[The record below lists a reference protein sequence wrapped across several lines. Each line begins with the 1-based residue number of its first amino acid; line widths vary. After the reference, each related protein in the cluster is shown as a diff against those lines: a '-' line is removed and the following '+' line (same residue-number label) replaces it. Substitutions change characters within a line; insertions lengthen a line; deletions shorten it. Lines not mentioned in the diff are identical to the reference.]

1 MKTLYLMFLSI
12 TLAGCAGGIAS
23 GTTPSVKWVAN
34 SKTDSFTDVSSC
46 AVTVGSLYTS
56 NGVFTM
62 TNKYYP
68 YIEVVNG
75 DLRVG
80 VKSGGRFLI
89 PVGDVQL
96 RIDQNKAWTI
106 STSETPLDYVPEGQ
120 LKAMQAYA
128 PKDPQQQQIVENAY
142 KTAMDATAR
151 SMSPFTASTGEKAQS
166 ILKEM
171 RSGKTLIYR
180 TVGLNQAA
188 STTGEYVLDQ
198 SLELALRQCGIQ

>member
-1 MKTLYLMFLSI
+1 MKLPSILALSLL
-12 TLAGCAGGIAS
+12 TTGCATSPA
-23 GTTPSVKWVAN
+23 VEWVTVRN
-34 SKTDSFTDVSSC
+34 TDQFTDKSSC
-46 AVTVGSLYTS
+46 AVTVGAYYTKH
-56 NGVFTM
+56 GVYTVR
-62 TNKYYP
+62 NQYYP
-68 YIEVVNG
+68 YIEVANG

-80 VKSGGRFLI
+80 VKSGGQFSL

-142 KTAMDATAR
+142 KSAMEATAR
-151 SMSPFTASTGEKAQS
+151 SMSPFTAATGEKARS
-166 ILKEM
+166 ILSEM
-171 RSGKTLIYR
+171 RAGKTVIYR

-188 STTGEYVLDQ
+188 STTGEYTLDK
-198 SLELALRQCGIQ
+198 SLETALNQCGIK

>member
-1 MKTLYLMFLSI
+1 MK
-12 TLAGCAGGIAS
+12 LAPILLLALLTSGCATGPA
-23 GTTPSVKWVAN
+23 VEWVIVRN
-34 SKTDSFTDVSSC
+34 TDKFTDKSSC
-46 AVTVGSLYTS
+46 AVTVGTYYTRGGIYTVS
-56 NGVFTM
+56 NQ
-62 TNKYYP
+62 YYP
-68 YIEVVNG
+68 YIEAVNG

-89 PVGDVQL
+89 PVGNVQL
-96 RIDQNKAWTI
+96 RVDQNKAWTI

-142 KTAMDATAR
+142 KTVMDATAR
-151 SMSPFTASTGEKAQS
+151 STSPFTASTGEKAQS

-198 SLELALRQCGIQ
+198 SLEVALRQCGIQ

>member
-1 MKTLYLMFLSI
+1 
-12 TLAGCAGGIAS
+12 
-23 GTTPSVKWVAN
+23 
-34 SKTDSFTDVSSC
+34 
-46 AVTVGSLYTS
+46 
-56 NGVFTM
+56 M

-96 RIDQNKAWTI
+96 RVDQNKAWTI

-142 KTAMDATAR
+142 KTAMEATAR

-198 SLELALRQCGIQ
+198 SLEVALRQCGIQ

>member
-1 MKTLYLMFLSI
+1 M
-12 TLAGCAGGIAS
+12 
-23 GTTPSVKWVAN
+23 
-34 SKTDSFTDVSSC
+34 
-46 AVTVGSLYTS
+46 
-56 NGVFTM
+56 
-62 TNKYYP
+62 
-68 YIEVVNG
+68 
-75 DLRVG
+75 
-80 VKSGGRFLI
+80 
-89 PVGDVQL
+89 
-96 RIDQNKAWTI
+96 
-106 STSETPLDYVPEGQ
+106 PEGQ

-142 KTAMDATAR
+142 KTAMEATAR

-198 SLELALRQCGIQ
+198 SLDVALRRCGIQ

>member
-1 MKTLYLMFLSI
+1 MK
-12 TLAGCAGGIAS
+12 LAPVLLLALLTSGCATGP
-23 GTTPSVKWVAN
+23 TVEWVTVRN
-34 SKTDSFTDVSSC
+34 TDKFTDKSSC
-46 AVTVGSLYTS
+46 AITVGTYYTRGGIYAVS
-56 NGVFTM
+56 NQ
-62 TNKYYP
+62 YYP

-96 RIDQNKAWTI
+96 RVDQNKAWTI

-142 KTAMDATAR
+142 KTAMEATAR
-151 SMSPFTASTGEKAQS
+151 SMSPYTASTGEKAQS

-188 STTGEYVLDQ
+188 STTGEYALDQ
-198 SLELALRQCGIQ
+198 SLDVALRQCGIN

>member
-1 MKTLYLMFLSI
+1 MK
-12 TLAGCAGGIAS
+12 LAPVLLLALLTSGCATGPA
-23 GTTPSVKWVAN
+23 VEWVTVRN
-34 SKTDSFTDVSSC
+34 TDKFTDKSSC
-46 AVTVGSLYTS
+46 AVTVGTYYTGGGLYTVS
-56 NGVFTM
+56 NQ
-62 TNKYYP
+62 YYP

-96 RIDQNKAWTI
+96 RVDQNKAWTI

-198 SLELALRQCGIQ
+198 SLEVALRQCGIQ

>member
-1 MKTLYLMFLSI
+1 MK
-12 TLAGCAGGIAS
+12 LAPVLLLALLTSGCATGPA
-23 GTTPSVKWVAN
+23 VEWVTVRN
-34 SKTDSFTDVSSC
+34 TDQFTDKSSC
-46 AVTVGSLYTS
+46 AVTVGAYYTRHGIYTVS
-56 NGVFTM
+56 NQ
-62 TNKYYP
+62 YYP
-68 YIEVVNG
+68 YIESVSG

-80 VKSGGRFLI
+80 IKSGGRFLI

-96 RIDQNKAWTI
+96 RIDQNNSWTI

-142 KTAMDATAR
+142 KTVMEATAR
-151 SMSPFTASTGEKAQS
+151 SMSPFTAATGEKAHS

-171 RSGKTLIYR
+171 RAGKTVIYR

-188 STTGEYVLDQ
+188 STTGEYALDE
-198 SLELALRQCGIQ
+198 SLETALRQCGIK

>member
-1 MKTLYLMFLSI
+1 MKLAPILLLALMTS
-12 TLAGCAGGIAS
+12 GCATGPA
-23 GTTPSVKWVAN
+23 VEWVTVRN
-34 SKTDSFTDVSSC
+34 TDKFTDKSSC
-46 AVTVGSLYTS
+46 AVTVGTYYTRGAIYTVS
-56 NGVFTM
+56 NQ
-62 TNKYYP
+62 YYP

-96 RIDQNKAWTI
+96 RVDQNKAWTI

-180 TVGLNQAA
+180 TIGLNQAA

-198 SLELALRQCGIQ
+198 SLEVALRQCGIQ

>member
-1 MKTLYLMFLSI
+1 MRTLYLMFLSI

-23 GTTPSVKWVAN
+23 GTAPSVKWVAN

-62 TNKYYP
+62 TNKYSP

-80 VKSGGRFLI
+80 VKSGGRVLI

-120 LKAMQAYA
+120 LKAMQTYA

-198 SLELALRQCGIQ
+198 SLEVALRQCGIQ

>member
-1 MKTLYLMFLSI
+1 MKLPSI
-12 TLAGCAGGIAS
+12 LILALLTTGCTIGPSAGPAVEWI
-23 GTTPSVKWVAN
+23 TVRN
-34 SKTDSFTDVSSC
+34 TDQFTDKSSC
-46 AVTVGSLYTS
+46 AVTVGTYYTGRGIYTVS
-56 NGVFTM
+56 NQ
-62 TNKYYP
+62 YYP
-68 YIEVVNG
+68 YIEAVNG

-142 KTAMDATAR
+142 KTAMEATAR
-151 SMSPFTASTGEKAQS
+151 TMSPFTAATGEKARS

-171 RSGKTLIYR
+171 RAGKTLIYR

-188 STTGEYVLDQ
+188 STTGEYALDQ
-198 SLELALRQCGIQ
+198 SLESALRQCGIQ